1 MVGSTM
7 PSPALELIA
16 IEAEAIQRA
25 EKMGEPKTCGIA
37 VPVELSGEANP
48 SRQQQTANAN

>member
-1 MVGSTM
+1 M

-16 IEAEAIQRA
+16 IEAEATQRA